1 MKFSDINDIL
11 TREVGAAEVH
21 TSRRKKPAPVSAFI
35 RKTVLVH
42 LAMRENSDGS
52 GAYPSKS
59 RIAREL
65 ECSRRAVQLALDT
78 LQEPTRYVPP
88 LINRVGTRRTRKGPV
103 DIFKIDLAAVA
114 LLPKV
119 KRDDDEEEIVTPQV
133 RTEFTSGVNDIH
145 SKGELGSQV
154 GVNDIHTE
162 PHTEPQNNQ
171 KKTKPHGSQQKQ
183 ADEEQ
188 DNVSL
193 LHAFI
198 KAYPKKGE
206 AIEVLRAWE
215 NAIDRNHD
223 PQIIVKAAE
232 HLKRAVEAG
241 VIQAKYQPK
250 PQEWLRNDGW
260 DEPSPY
266 IPGSDWLPKDMIQ

>member
-1 MKFSDINDIL
+1 MKFSDINEIL
-11 TREVGAAEVH
+11 AREVGGAEVH
-21 TSRRKKPAPVSAFI
+21 TPDRKEPAKVSAFI
-35 RKTVLVH
+35 RKGVLVN
-42 LAMRENSDGS
+42 LAIRENSDGS

-65 ECSRRAVQLALDT
+65 ECSRRVVQLALDT
-78 LQEPTRYVPP
+78 LQEPTRYGPP
-88 LINRVGTRRTRKGPV
+88 LINRVGTKRTRKGPV
-103 DIFKIDLAAVA
+103 DIFKIDLTAVA

-119 KRDDDEEEIVTPQV
+119 KRDDDEEEIITPEV

-145 SKGELGSQV
+145 SRDERGSQV

-171 KKTKPHGSQQKQ
+171 KETKPHGSQQNH

-206 AIEVLRAWE
+206 PIEVLRAWE
-215 NAIDRNHD
+215 NAIDRGHN
-223 PQIIVKAAE
+223 PRLIVTGAE
-232 HLKRAVEAG
+232 GLRRAVEAG
-241 VIQAKYQPK
+241 IIETRHQPK
-250 PQEWLRNDGW
+250 PQDWLRKDGW
-260 DEPSPY
+260 DEPPPY
-266 IPGSDWLPKDMIQ
+266 IPESDWLPKDMIQ